1 MRQRLH
7 QANWMNME
15 NAQIFWCKKKQE
27 QQENQIKNVQQ
38 RDRRLETMRNQI
50 NNKCSDFCS
59 DYIEMRARVHTLHM
73 LPFTRWWLILLL
85 CIAFFFQ
92 LINDFTFQICTQ
104 STRNQAYCASVLRHF
119 SQFIIIV
126 IIICIIESRFF
137 FSARLFENL
146 WQMCTDE
153 WNLNATL
160 KYETLYV
167 AAIKPLDIKTQDEK
181 TLWFWIK

>member
-1 MRQRLH
+1 MRLH

-27 QQENQIKNVQQ
+27 QQENQIKMCNNVIVVSK
-38 RDRRLETMRNQI
+38 RCATKSTTNVRFFVAI
-50 NNKCSDFCS
+50 ISKCEQEC
-59 DYIEMRARVHTLHM
+59 TLHM

-104 STRNQAYCASVLRHF
+104 STRNQAYCASVSATFFPVYYYCYYYLYHW
-119 SQFIIIV
+119 V
-126 IIICIIESRFF
+126 AVVF

-153 WNLNATL
+153 WNWNATL
-160 KYETLYV
+160 KYETLY
-167 AAIKPLDIKTQDEK
+167 AGSH
-181 TLWFWIK
+181 

>member
-1 MRQRLH
+1 MQRLH

-27 QQENQIKNVQQ
+27 QQENQIKMCNNVIVVSK
-38 RDRRLETMRNQI
+38 RCATKSTTNVRFFVAI
-50 NNKCSDFCS
+50 ISKCEQEC
-59 DYIEMRARVHTLHM
+59 TLHM

-137 FSARLFENL
+137 FFRSAFWEFMANVYG
-146 WQMCTDE
+146 WME
-153 WNLNATL
+153 L
-160 KYETLYV
+160 KCNSQIRDSLRSSH
-167 AAIKPLDIKTQDEK
+167 
-181 TLWFWIK
+181 